1 MNLCWIAKWQY
12 FYYLHGMHYTT
23 HAGKSSAI
31 IWKCSMRKKFGQ
43 QYTSIK
49 VIAANFQNLA
59 RIRKAI
65 SVETTYLHAYMFYD
79 YQCGTY
85 IFIYN
90 ISRNICKH
98 LFDRMQHYQH
108 CSVPVQENLKKLKL
122 FIFTCLIKWDA
133 SNFIANQLYS
143 KLNRQC
149 RKMQAR
155 QFRLLNVPVFFN

>member
-1 MNLCWIAKWQY
+1 MYLYLFISYCWANLTFIHIWCIIVNLEWRMNLCWIAKCQY

-98 LFDRMQHYQH
+98 LFDRM
-108 CSVPVQENLKKLKL
+108 
-122 FIFTCLIKWDA
+122 
-133 SNFIANQLYS
+133 
-143 KLNRQC
+143 
-149 RKMQAR
+149 
-155 QFRLLNVPVFFN
+155 